1 MPFFGVALFTWALT
15 AADGF
20 GPLLNAPSKPMNGM
34 STGYLFCYGITA
46 ASSSANSLAVN
57 IPDLTRFARNPRS
70 STIAQAIG
78 LPVALTLTY
87 VLGVALA
94 STSQVIYGQIY
105 WNPVEMIQVWDNRPA
120 KFFAAL
126 LFAFAGITTNI
137 AANSIA
143 FGNDLTNLF
152 PWHINI
158 RRGQYICA
166 LLGFAICPWKIQK
179 SAATFLAFLN
189 GYSIFLAPLSAII
202 LTDYYLVR
210 HKSGYNVSQLYTPK
224 GLYWYR
230 QGVNW
235 RAVAAFFGGM
245 LPLLP
250 GLIHQINPE
259 VGGITRGYVNFSSLA
274 WLDST
279 ILAWWAPP
287 IPSTV
292 LLLLKI
298 S

>member
-1 MPFFGVALFTWALT
+1 
-15 AADGF
+15 
-20 GPLLNAPSKPMNGM
+20 MNGM

-57 IPDLTRFARNPRS
+57 MPDLTRFARNPRS
-70 STIAQAIG
+70 STVAQAIG

-94 STSQVIYGQIY
+94 STSQVLYGQIY
-105 WNPVEMIQVWDNRPA
+105 WNPLEMIQLWDNRPA

-152 PWHINI
+152 PRHINI

-224 GLYWYR
+224 GLYCISYYILFRISPFPTQTDKEDTMAW
-230 QGVNW
+230 
-235 RAVAAFFGGM
+235 A
-245 LPLLP
+245 
-250 GLIHQINPE
+250 IHTKEENQTLRPSSQFE
-259 VGGITRGYVNFSSLA
+259 RGESSVSKGIE
-274 WLDST
+274 
-279 ILAWWAPP
+279 
-287 IPSTV
+287 
-292 LLLLKI
+292 
-298 S
+298 